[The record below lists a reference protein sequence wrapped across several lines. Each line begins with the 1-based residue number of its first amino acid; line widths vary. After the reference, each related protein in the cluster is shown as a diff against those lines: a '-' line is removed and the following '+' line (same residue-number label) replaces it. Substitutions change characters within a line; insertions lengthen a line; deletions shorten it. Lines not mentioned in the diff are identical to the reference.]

1 MKTACITGAG
11 RGIGRATALELAHNG
26 YNLILNTGH
35 DEAALISL
43 KEEIIGITKR
53 EQSCIISVGD
63 VGDSAYVASLIE
75 NGLKT
80 FGSIDVLINN
90 AGISYVGLLTD
101 MSDED
106 ISRIVNTNLLSA
118 MYTCRAVIPSMVHN
132 KAGHIINI
140 SSMWGVVGASC
151 EVVYSATK
159 GGINAFTKA
168 LAKELAP
175 SGISVNALTLGV
187 IDTDMNKCF
196 SEDDRKALTE
206 EIPMGRMGKP
216 SEVAELI
223 YNMIEGPS
231 YLTGSIIDFDGGWV

>member
-196 SEDDRKALTE
+196 SEDERKALTE

>member
-175 SGISVNALTLGV
+175 SNISVNAIACGFV
-187 IDTDMNKCF
+187 DTDMNRHL
-196 SEDDRKALTE
+196 SEEDLEAVKTEIPADRFATCE
-206 EIPMGRMGKP
+206 EIAD
-216 SEVAELI
+216 SVYSVLTA
-223 YNMIEGPS
+223 PS
-231 YLTGSIIDFDGGWV
+231 YLTGQVITVDGGWT